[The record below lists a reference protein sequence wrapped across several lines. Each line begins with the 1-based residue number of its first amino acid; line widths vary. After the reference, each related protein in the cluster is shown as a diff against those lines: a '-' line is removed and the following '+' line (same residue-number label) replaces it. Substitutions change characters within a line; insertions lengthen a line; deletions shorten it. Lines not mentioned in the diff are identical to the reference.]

1 MHNGISNVGG
11 SPAILRMEAY
21 IREKE
26 VENYQIHS
34 Y

>member
-1 MHNGISNVGG
+1 MALVMLGG
-11 SPAILRMEAY
+11 VLPFYGMEAY